1 MVPLQR
7 QIESHPRDMTRTTL
21 ATHMVWH
28 RQQGVGSLALL
39 HCSELLSLSGARL
52 GIKARWSASTGLGW
66 ACGVN
71 SSLLEVGVIPL
82 LQPHLQ
88 GCEEA
93 SEG

>member
-1 MVPLQR
+1 MLPLQR

-28 RQQGVGSLALL
+28 RQQGVDCLALL
-39 HCSELLSLSGARL
+39 HCSELLSSSGAQL
-52 GIKARWSASTGLGW
+52 GIEARWSDSTGLGW

-71 SSLLEVGVIPL
+71 SSLTEVRVIPL

-88 GCEEA
+88 GWEEA